1 MGDRPI
7 FWVRLVLS
15 NDAKF
20 LQAAIGPPEGHR
32 VSKGDNISSGRGGS
46 DLSGANAFGEKALS
60 PTSVTRFGWGEIGRS
75 GNWVSDAVSALSSLV
90 KATLNLKLRE
100 VCLDVPVDWHR
111 VSMPENDPRWYVRL
125 PAFFRSS

>member
-32 VSKGDNISSGRGGS
+32 VSKGDNIGGGWSGY
-46 DLSGANAFGEKALS
+46 DLSRADALGEVAHIPQRNRGK
-60 PTSVTRFGWGEIGRS
+60 P
-75 GNWVSDAVSALSSLV
+75 SSLI
-90 KATLNLKLRE
+90 
-100 VCLDVPVDWHR
+100 
-111 VSMPENDPRWYVRL
+111 YIVRL
-125 PAFFRSS
+125 LSCLVGFFSFPQLAL